1 MAATRHSGLECLR
14 IISIILIVSMH
25 ILGNTFHTS
34 NWLNKEFILFINTLG
49 NTGVTLF
56 ILISGYFGIRF
67 NTHKFFKML
76 VVVWFYSIVSYLIET
91 IWLHTPHT
99 WIGLASSLLPI
110 LSKKY
115 WFMTCYV
122 VLYCFSPYLN
132 RLVQNL
138 SQKSYKQL
146 LLLWGFFFVFA
157 PTILFFEIQN
167 DTGKG
172 IINVTLAYLIGQYL
186 KVYGLPENMK
196 RHGWDILSG
205 SLAGIFI
212 LNSLLTAMSGNII
225 LRFARDNNL
234 LIIIASHGFLP
245 VHPMAFFIPHHQLPS
260 RIRFCLIYASRTSY
274 PLFTTLVCPICR
286 QQPTCSVF
294 YGNTCFYLSDNACY
308 RMEQT
313 AAIRKNRK
321 QISRCN
327 GKKRSKN

>member
-34 NWLNKEFILFINTLG
+34 NLLNKEFILFVNTLG

-99 WIGLASSLLPI
+99 WTGLASSLLPI

-132 RLVQNL
+132 RLVHNL
-138 SQKSYKQL
+138 RSEERR
-146 LLLWGFFFVFA
+146 V
-157 PTILFFEIQN
+157 
-167 DTGKG
+167 GK
-172 IINVTLAYLIGQYL
+172 
-186 KVYGLPENMK
+186 EC
-196 RHGWDILSG
+196 R
-205 SLAGIFI
+205 
-212 LNSLLTAMSGNII
+212 
-225 LRFARDNNL
+225 
-234 LIIIASHGFLP
+234 
-245 VHPMAFFIPHHQLPS
+245 S
-260 RIRFCLIYASRTSY
+260 RWSPYH
-274 PLFTTLVCPICR
+274 
-286 QQPTCSVF
+286 
-294 YGNTCFYLSDNACY
+294 
-308 RMEQT
+308 
-313 AAIRKNRK
+313 
-321 QISRCN
+321 
-327 GKKRSKN
+327 

>member
-99 WIGLASSLLPI
+99 WTGLASSLLPI

-132 RLVQNL
+132 RLVHNL

-186 KVYGLPENMK
+186 KTYGLPENMK
-196 RHGWDILSG
+196 RHSREILSG

-234 LIIIASHGFLP
+234 LIIIASIMIFYQFTRWHFS
-245 VHPMAFFIPHHQLPS
+245 S
-260 RIRFCLIYASRTSY
+260 RII
-274 PLFTTLVCPICR
+274 
-286 QQPTCSVF
+286 
-294 YGNTCFYLSDNACY
+294 N
-308 RMEQT
+308 
-313 AAIRKNRK
+313 
-321 QISRCN
+321 
-327 GKKRSKN
+327 

>member
-1 MAATRHSGLECLR
+1 MDATRHSGLECLR

-25 ILGNTFHTS
+25 ILGNTFHTG
-34 NWLNKEFILFINTLG
+34 NWLNKEFILFINTVG
-49 NTGVTLF
+49 NTGVTLL

-99 WIGLASSLLPI
+99 WTGLASSLLPI

-132 RLVQNL
+132 RLVHNL

-186 KVYGLPENMK
+186 KTYGLPENMK
-196 RHGWDILSG
+196 RHSREILSG

-212 LNSLLTAMSGNII
+212 LNTLLTAMSGNII
-225 LRFARDNNL
+225 LRFA
-234 LIIIASHGFLP
+234 
-245 VHPMAFFIPHHQLPS
+245 
-260 RIRFCLIYASRTSY
+260 
-274 PLFTTLVCPICR
+274 
-286 QQPTCSVF
+286 
-294 YGNTCFYLSDNACY
+294 
-308 RMEQT
+308 
-313 AAIRKNRK
+313 
-321 QISRCN
+321 
-327 GKKRSKN
+327 

>member
-1 MAATRHSGLECLR
+1 MDATRHSGLECLR

-25 ILGNTFHTS
+25 ILGNTFHTG

-99 WIGLASSLLPI
+99 WTGLASSLLPI

-132 RLVQNL
+132 RLVHNL

-186 KVYGLPENMK
+186 KTYGLPENMK
-196 RHGWDILSG
+196 RHSREILSG

-212 LNSLLTAMSGNII
+212 LNTLLTAMSGNII

-234 LIIIASHGFLP
+234 LIIIASIMISTSYP
-245 VHPMAFFIPHHQLPS
+245 VAFFIPHHQLPS

-274 PLFTTLVCPICR
+274 PLFTTLVYPLCR

-294 YGNTCFYLSDNACY
+294 MGTLVSICLTTLVI
-308 RMEQT
+308 EW
-313 AAIRKNRK
+313 
-321 QISRCN
+321 SRRLLL
-327 GKKRSKN
+327 GKIENKLQMP